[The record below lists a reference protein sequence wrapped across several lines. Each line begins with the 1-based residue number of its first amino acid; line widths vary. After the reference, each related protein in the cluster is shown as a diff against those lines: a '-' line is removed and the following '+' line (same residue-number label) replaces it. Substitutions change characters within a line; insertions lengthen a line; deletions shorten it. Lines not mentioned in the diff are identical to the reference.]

1 MASDPTARSQGDV
14 GDPAGPLIAYKG
26 LCKAFG
32 DKVVLRGVDLDV
44 NRGETQVIMGSSGS
58 GKSVMLSML
67 VGLLTPDEG
76 EVIFDGEDVAGYR
89 TIDEWRRVW
98 LRTGFLFQGAALFDS
113 MNVGENVGFPLRQHS
128 KMSEEQITARV
139 AEVLSWIELEG
150 IEKKMPSE
158 LSGGMQKR
166 VGLARAIVLE
176 PEVVVYDEPT
186 TGLDPLTS
194 DTISELI
201 RRLQR
206 ERQVTSIVVT
216 HDVRCAF
223 LVADRIAML
232 DEGRILVEGTLDEI
246 RNSPQ
251 PKLRAFLYG

>member
-1 MASDPTARSQGDV
+1 LASETARTPVASRAQGTALV
-14 GDPAGPLIAYKG
+14 EFRG
-26 LCKAFG
+26 LHKAFG
-32 DKVVLRGVDLDV
+32 DKQVLRGVDLCV

-58 GKSVMLSML
+58 GKSVLLSML
-67 VGLLTPDEG
+67 VGLLSPDEG
-76 EVIFDGEDVAGYR
+76 QVLLDGEDVTR
-89 TIDEWRRVW
+89 FTSIEEWSRVW

-113 MNVGENVGFPLRQHS
+113 MNVGENVAFPLRQHA
-128 KMSEEQITARV
+128 KLDEAQIKARV

-150 IEKKMPSE
+150 IEEKMPSE

-166 VGLARAIVLE
+166 VGLARAIVVE
-176 PEVVVYDEPT
+176 PEIVVYDEPT

-232 DEGRILVEGTLDEI
+232 DEGKILVEGTLDEI
-246 RNSPQ
+246 KRSEQ

>member
-1 MASDPTARSQGDV
+1 LATEHVETADGGARDASALVEFR
-14 GDPAGPLIAYKG
+14 G
-26 LCKAFG
+26 LHKRFG
-32 DKVVLRGVDLDV
+32 DKQVLRGVDLRV

-58 GKSVMLSML
+58 GKSVLLSML
-67 VGLLTPDEG
+67 VGLLVPDAG
-76 EVIFDGEDVAGYR
+76 EVLVGGEDVTHFR
-89 TIDEWRRVW
+89 SVDDWRRVW

-113 MNVGENVGFPLRQHS
+113 MNVGDNIAFPLREHS
-128 KMSEEQITARV
+128 KMDEEAIAARV

-150 IEKKMPSE
+150 IEEKMPSE

-176 PEVVVYDEPT
+176 PEIVVYDEPT

-194 DTISELI
+194 DTISDLI

-206 ERQVTSIVVT
+206 ERHITSIVVT

-223 LVADRIAML
+223 HVADRIAML
-232 DEGRILVEGTLDEI
+232 DEGRILVEGPLEAI
-246 RNSPQ
+246 KQSGQ

>member
-1 MASDPTARSQGDV
+1 MVERSEPRAADASVLVEFRD
-14 GDPAGPLIAYKG
+14 LH
-26 LCKAFG
+26 KAFG
-32 DKVVLRGVDLDV
+32 DKEVLRGVDLLV

-58 GKSVMLSML
+58 GKSVLLSML
-67 VGLLTPDEG
+67 VGLLSPDAGQVLVE
-76 EVIFDGEDVAGYR
+76 GEDVTRYA

-113 MNVGENVGFPLRQHS
+113 MTVGENIAFPLREHE
-128 KMSEEQITARV
+128 KLSEVEIASRV
-139 AEVLSWIELEG
+139 AEVLSWIELDG
-150 IEKKMPSE
+150 IEQKMPSE

-166 VGLARAIVLE
+166 VGLARAIVLQ
-176 PEVVVYDEPT
+176 PEIVVYDEPT

-246 RNSPQ
+246 KQSEQ

>member
-1 MASDPTARSQGDV
+1 LATERVARGGGKTAGT
-14 GDPAGPLIAYKG
+14 GPLVEFRDLHKQ
-26 LCKAFG
+26 FG
-32 DKVVLRGVDLDV
+32 DKQVLRGVDLRV

-58 GKSVMLSML
+58 GKSVLLSML

-76 EVIFDGEDVAGYR
+76 QVLVEGEDVTRFSTVDA
-89 TIDEWRRVW
+89 WRRVW

-113 MNVGENVGFPLRQHS
+113 MNVGENVGFPLREHS
-128 KMSEEQITARV
+128 TMNEEQIAARV
-139 AEVLSWIELEG
+139 SEVLSWIDLEG
-150 IEKKMPSE
+150 IEQKMPSE

-176 PEVVVYDEPT
+176 PEIVVYDEPT

-206 ERQVTSIVVT
+206 ERQITSIVVT

-232 DEGRILVEGTLDEI
+232 DEGRILVEGPLEEI
-246 RNSPQ
+246 KNNEQ

>member
-1 MASDPTARSQGDV
+1 MASDATAPDRSDAT
-14 GDPAGPLIAYKG
+14 AGRPLVEFRG
-26 LCKAFG
+26 LHKAFG
-32 DKVVLRGVDLDV
+32 DKEVLRGVELCV
-44 NRGETQVIMGSSGS
+44 TRGETQVIMGSSGS
-58 GKSVMLSML
+58 GKSVLLSML
-67 VGLLTPDEG
+67 VGLLTPDAG
-76 EVIFDGEDVAGYR
+76 QVLLDGEDVTGFA

-113 MNVGENVGFPLRQHS
+113 MNVGENVAFPLRQHARLD
-128 KMSEEQITARV
+128 EQQITARV

-150 IEKKMPSE
+150 IEEKMPSE

-166 VGLARAIVLE
+166 VGLARAIVVE
-176 PEVVVYDEPT
+176 PEIVVYDEPT

-232 DEGRILVEGTLDEI
+232 DEGRILVEGTLDQIKRSE
-246 RNSPQ
+246 Q

>member
-1 MASDPTARSQGDV
+1 LASEARKE
-14 GDPAGPLIAYKG
+14 PAADGAPRALIEFRE
-26 LCKAFG
+26 LHKAFG
-32 DKVVLRGVDLDV
+32 DKEVLRGVNLRV

-58 GKSVMLSML
+58 GKSVLLSML
-67 VGLLTPDEG
+67 VGLLTPDSGQVLLE
-76 EVIFDGEDVAGYR
+76 GEDVTGFR
-89 TIDEWRRVW
+89 TIEEWSRVW

-113 MNVGENVGFPLRQHS
+113 MNVGENVGFPLRQHAQL
-128 KMSEEQITARV
+128 SEPEITARV

-150 IEKKMPSE
+150 IEQKMPSE

-166 VGLARAIVLE
+166 VGLARAIVLQ
-176 PEVVVYDEPT
+176 PEIVVYDEPT

-206 ERQVTSIVVT
+206 ERQMTSIVVT

-232 DEGRILVEGTLDEI
+232 DEGKILVEGTLDEI
-246 RNSPQ
+246 KQSEQ

>member
-1 MASDPTARSQGDV
+1 LASETNRSGS
-14 GDPAGPLIAYKG
+14 PAAAGSATLIEYRD
-26 LCKAFG
+26 LRKAF
-32 DKVVLRGVDLDV
+32 DEKEVLRGVDLVV

-67 VGLLTPDEG
+67 VGLLTPDG
-76 EVIFDGEDVAGYR
+76 GQVLFDGEDVAQFR
-89 TIDEWRRVW
+89 TIEDWRRVW

-128 KMSEEQITARV
+128 KLTEPQIAARV

-150 IEKKMPSE
+150 IEQKMPSE

-206 ERQVTSIVVT
+206 ERQVTSVVVT

-246 RNSPQ
+246 KNSAQ

>member
-1 MASDPTARSQGDV
+1 MASEPHREGTSDAARSTR
-14 GDPAGPLIAYKG
+14 LIEYRD
-26 LCKAFG
+26 LRKAFG
-32 DKVVLRGVDLDV
+32 EKEVLRGVDLVV

-67 VGLLTPDEG
+67 VGLLTPDAG
-76 EVIFDGEDVAGYR
+76 EVLFDGEDVAQFR
-89 TIDEWRRVW
+89 TIEDWRRVW

-128 KMSEEQITARV
+128 KLTEPQIAARV

-150 IEKKMPSE
+150 IEQKMPSE

-246 RNSPQ
+246 RNSAQ

>member
-1 MASDPTARSQGDV
+1 MASETARTPAVPVAGDHALV
-14 GDPAGPLIAYKG
+14 EFRG
-26 LCKAFG
+26 LHKAFG
-32 DKVVLRGVDLDV
+32 DKQVLRGVDLRV

-58 GKSVMLSML
+58 GKSVLLSML
-67 VGLLTPDEG
+67 VGLLSPDAG
-76 EVIFDGEDVAGYR
+76 QVLLDGEDVTR
-89 TIDEWRRVW
+89 FTSIEEWSRVW

-113 MNVGENVGFPLRQHS
+113 MNVGENVAFPLRQHA
-128 KMSEEQITARV
+128 KLDETQIKARV

-150 IEKKMPSE
+150 IEQKMPSE

-176 PEVVVYDEPT
+176 PEIVVYDEPT

-232 DEGRILVEGTLDEI
+232 DEGKILVEGPLEEI
-246 RNSPQ
+246 KQSEQ